1 MEPRIIVEQ
10 LKTIP
15 MFRNFIEEHEEEL
28 YQVALI
34 TREAQYD
41 RGEWL
46 FGQGEISDRFFIILE
61 GKVQLTRV
69 DREGITRN
77 LGTLG
82 PGDTLGETGLLV
94 GDFHDATAEAL
105 EPTHVML
112 ILRED
117 FVPLYEKRSQLRDKL
132 ILSDEV
138 QRRLSLPK
146 FNWLRDDE
154 WVVMA
159 VQRHWLHLS
168 RKALPSVLMFLAL
181 LPVFILL
188 VTSGT
193 KLAIMLSGLTLI
205 LMMILLFLI
214 LWHFLNWRDDYFILT
229 TQRVAHVERTWPFS
243 EDFEECPL
251 ENIQDIHEVRPGL
264 TANMLQYGNLVLQT
278 AGETVQIDMSYVP
291 HPERIREAIFHEI
304 ERAQEIDILH
314 THGAIRELLSHRL
327 EGGEV
332 PPLAE
337 TASPPIVPDSK
348 LKVLFAWL
356 RELLFPPSWV
366 VSEDGSTIML
376 RRFWL
381 PGFFHYLWVII
392 PMILIA
398 IGGVIFLSKNNNRW
412 MIIVWLLIEAGLFA
426 KLLWIAEDWRND
438 YFQITPNHLILVD
451 RSPLLMKE
459 SRQETVLSHIQ
470 NISFSIP
477 GMLPRIFDYG
487 HVMLE
492 TAGTLGKFEL
502 KWLRHPQK
510 VQAEI
515 SKRQREYSQRQKEA
529 EAQRHKEEFLSWFTT
544 YDELRRRQA
553 AQQTVEQATGGE

>member
-1 MEPRIIVEQ
+1 MEPRITVEH
-10 LKTIP
+10 LKELP
-15 MFRNFIEEHEEEL
+15 MFKDFLGEREEEL

-34 TREAQYD
+34 AREAQYD

-46 FGQGEISDRFFIILE
+46 FGQGEISDRFIIILE

-69 DREGITRN
+69 DREGIARD

-105 EPTHVML
+105 EPTKVLL
-112 ILRED
+112 IMRED
-117 FVPLYEKRSQLRDKL
+117 FAKLYAERPRLREKL

-138 QRRLSLPK
+138 RRRLALPK
-146 FNWLRDDE
+146 FKWLRDDE

-159 VQRHWLHLS
+159 VNRHWLHLS
-168 RKALPSVLMFLAL
+168 RKATPSLLMLVML

-188 VTSGT
+188 VTAHTFVASV
-193 KLAIMLSGLTLI
+193 LSWLTLI
-205 LMMILLFLI
+205 LMLILFFLLF
-214 LWHFLNWRDDYFILT
+214 WHFMNWRDDYFVLT
-229 TQRVAHVERTWPFS
+229 TQRVAHIERTWPFS

-264 TANMLQYGNLVLQT
+264 TANMLNFGNLVLQT

-291 HPERIREAIFHEI
+291 HPERLREAIFHEI
-304 ERAQEIDILH
+304 ERAQELDILR

-332 PPLAE
+332 TPLA
-337 TASPPIVPDSK
+337 AQSAPPVAPKNK
-348 LKVLFAWL
+348 LSVATAWL
-356 RELLFPPSWV
+356 KDLLFPPSWT
-366 VSEDGSTIML
+366 VSEDGSTILL
-376 RRFWL
+376 RRYWL
-381 PGFFHYLWVII
+381 PGYFHYMWVIV
-392 PMILIA
+392 PMLLVA
-398 IGGVIFLSKNNNRW
+398 IGGMVFLNGRWSQPGARW
-412 MIIVWLLIEAGLFA
+412 MIVVWLLTEAALFA

-438 YFQITPNHLILVD
+438 YFQITPNHLILVE

-477 GMLPRIFDYG
+477 GMLPRLFDYG

-492 TAGTLGKFEL
+492 TAGTMGKFEL
-502 KWLRHPQK
+502 KWLRHPQEI
-510 VQAEI
+510 QEEI

-529 EAQRHKEEFLSWFTT
+529 EAQRHKEELLSWFTT
-544 YDELRRRQA
+544 YDELRRRRA
-553 AQQTVEQATGGE
+553 VEQATGGE